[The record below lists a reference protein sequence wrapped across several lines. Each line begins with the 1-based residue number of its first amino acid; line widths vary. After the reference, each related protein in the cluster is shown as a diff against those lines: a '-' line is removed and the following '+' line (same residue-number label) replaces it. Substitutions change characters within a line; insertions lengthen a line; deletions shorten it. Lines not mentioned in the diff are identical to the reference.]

1 MPAKRPQ
8 GHLVVLVLDL
18 HGRCDRARIL
28 DPRGLHCVHGHV
40 LGGALVCASVGSRS
54 LRMFS
59 ALVCLIFMVAS
70 CSYVGKSILVF
81 VTSSFIDVPWFC
93 ASDGLRSLR
102 RCSVLVCLIFT
113 VALVAFACLI
123 LVVLVLDL
131 HGRLDRARTLD
142 PRGLRCD
149 QGHLLGWA
157 LVCASGG
164 VRSLRRCSALVCLI
178 FMVASC
184 SYLGK

>member
-1 MPAKRPQ
+1 MCFSRCAF
-8 GHLVVLVLDL
+8 LANVLRAGVLDL
-18 HGRCDRARIL
+18 HGRLVLIRRQVNLGLCDL
-28 DPRGLHCVHGHV
+28 FVHRC
-40 LGGALVCASVGSRS
+40 ALV
-54 LRMFS
+54 
-59 ALVCLIFMVAS
+59 
-70 CSYVGKSILVF
+70 
-81 VTSSFIDVPWFC
+81 C

-131 HGRLDRARTLD
+131 HGRLDRARILD

-149 QGHLLGWA
+149 HGHLLGWA